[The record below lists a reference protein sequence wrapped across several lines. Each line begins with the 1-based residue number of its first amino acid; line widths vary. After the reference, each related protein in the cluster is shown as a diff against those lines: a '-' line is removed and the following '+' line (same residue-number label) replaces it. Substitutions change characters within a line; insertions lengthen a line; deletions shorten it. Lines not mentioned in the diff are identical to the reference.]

1 MAMTMRMT
9 MVVTLFIT
17 IITMRRMLL
26 LKTMGMRI
34 IMMMM
39 PLVLVMMV
47 ARMAMSSLSSDG
59 ATHTSVVE
67 CCSKSC
73 PAACARLKQTQT
85 CTQVDINNVCLG
97 GSESETQSFQAS
109 MGLASLCT

>member
-1 MAMTMRMT
+1 
-9 MVVTLFIT
+9 MVMLMMLVS
-17 IITMRRMLL
+17 MLL
-26 LKTMGMRI
+26 MMKMVLKTMGMRI